1 MGALDRMVTSILH
14 LKEIGKFEITEINSS
29 IILSQS
35 YESLR
40 QILEAI
46 TLTEGYKVYS
56 HEAFTS
62 YLKEKNEIIFANR
75 FDRLRKLRNGINYY
89 GKPVSQKVAE
99 EALKEIKEMI
109 KKLSKKYLDK

>member
-1 MGALDRMVTSILH
+1 MQLSALKICDFFKFYAKNIRIRINFVILT
-14 LKEIGKFEITEINSS
+14 LK
-29 IILSQS
+29 LV
-35 YESLR
+35 
-40 QILEAI
+40 QILVCELI
-46 TLTEGYKVYS
+46 R
-56 HEAFTS
+56 
-62 YLKEKNEIIFANR
+62 LKEKNEIIFANR